1 MKAIRYET
9 FGPPETLQ
17 LREVAKPVPKPHQV
31 LVKVCA
37 ASINAKEWRRFT
49 MPSFLV
55 RLLTGGW
62 LKPKDTA
69 IGTDVAGIVE
79 AVGETVTRFKPGD
92 EVFGCAHGSFAEY
105 VLAREAFLTLKPAN
119 RTFEEAAAVPLAA
132 LTAIQAIRYAGGIQ
146 AGQQVL
152 IQGASGGIGTYMIQ
166 LAKASGAEVTA
177 VCSTRNVG
185 LARSLGADHVIDY
198 TKEDFT
204 RSGKQYDLIFAVN
217 GYRSL
222 WAYRRALKPKGLY
235 VFVGGAVAQIL
246 QTILF
251 GKWLSQK
258 GGKTMGN
265 MGITKINQ
273 DDLVQIKDLFKDGI
287 LAPFIDRRY
296 PLHETVDAVRY
307 IIEQHVQGKIV
318 IEILKE
324 QNLSTNEKQKEG
336 PFSANMSA

>member
-9 FGPPETLQ
+9 FGSPEALQ
-17 LREVAKPVPKPHQV
+17 LREAAKPVPQPHQV
-31 LVKVCA
+31 LVKVHA

-49 MPSFLV
+49 MPAFLV

-92 EVFGCAHGSFAEY
+92 AVFGCAHGAFAEY
-105 VLAREAFLTLKPAN
+105 VLAREASLTLKPAN
-119 RTFEEAAAVPLAA
+119 RSFEEAAAVPLAA
-132 LTAIQAIRYAGGIQ
+132 LTALQAIRYAGGIR

-152 IQGASGGIGTYMIQ
+152 IQGASGGIGTYAVQ
-166 LAKASGAEVTA
+166 LAKASGADVTA
-177 VCSTRNVG
+177 VCSARNVG

-198 TKEDFT
+198 TQEDFT

-217 GYRSL
+217 GYHSL

-246 QTILF
+246 QTILL

-273 DDLVQIKDLFKDGI
+273 DDLMQLSKLFEDGVI
-287 LAPFIDRRY
+287 APIIDRSY
-296 PLHETVDAVRY
+296 PLSQTADAMRY
-307 IIEQHVQGKIV
+307 LVEQHAQGKVV
-318 IEILKE
+318 IEVLK
-324 QNLSTNEKQKEG
+324 G
-336 PFSANMSA
+336 

>member
-1 MKAIRYET
+1 MKAIRYDT

-17 LREVAKPVPKPHQV
+17 LKEVVKPKPKPHQV
-31 LVKVCA
+31 LVKVYA
-37 ASINAKEWRRFT
+37 TSINAKEWRRFT
-49 MPSFLV
+49 MPAFLV

-79 AVGETVTRFKPGD
+79 AVGETVTHFKPGD
-92 EVFGCAHGSFAEY
+92 EVFGCAHGAFAEY
-105 VLAREAFLTLKPAN
+105 VLAREAYLTLKPAN
-119 RTFEEAAAVPLAA
+119 RSFEEAAAVPLAA

-152 IQGASGGIGTYMIQ
+152 IQGASGGIGMYAVQ

-177 VCSTRNVG
+177 VCSARN
-185 LARSLGADHVIDY
+185 LDMAHSLGADHVIDY

-204 RSGKQYDLIFAVN
+204 KSGKEYDLILAVN

-235 VFVGGAVAQIL
+235 IFVGGAVRQIL
-246 QTILF
+246 EVHLF

-273 DDLVQIKDLFKDGI
+273 DDMTQLSELLRDGKI
-287 LAPFIDRRY
+287 AAVIDRCF
-296 PLHETVDAVRY
+296 PLAET
-307 IIEQHVQGKIV
+307 IEAIRCVINTHAQGKIIIKV
-318 IEILKE
+318 VQDHE
-324 QNLSTNEKQKEG
+324 NPSPRN
-336 PFSANMSA
+336 F